1 MKLVAGRWDAPLE
14 SASGGSSSSPDTYG
28 TTSAST
34 RTSSQGIDM
43 IDGQIAES
51 PAPAAECH
59 RASRRREPPAHSSSS
74 RLLSAQ
80 VVNKSKS
87 RRSHPAAKVWG
98 SRSEEHTSELQ

>member
-1 MKLVAGRWDAPLE
+1 MKLVAGRWDAPVE

-74 RLLSAQ
+74 SLLSAQ
-80 VVNKSKS
+80 AVNKSKS
-87 RRSHPAAKVWG
+87 RRRHRAAQVGG
-98 SRSEEHTSELQ
+98 SAECAEEP